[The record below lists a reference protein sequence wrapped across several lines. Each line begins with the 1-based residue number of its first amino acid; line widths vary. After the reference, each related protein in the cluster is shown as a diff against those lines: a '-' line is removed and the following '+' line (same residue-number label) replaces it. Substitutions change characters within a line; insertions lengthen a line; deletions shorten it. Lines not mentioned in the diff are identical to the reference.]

1 MKIYWFND
9 SKNIIGK
16 KVKEARLS
24 ASPIIT
30 QQDLCSRLAVLG
42 VNMDRVSVSK
52 IETGDRF
59 VTDYEVLA
67 ISESFNLSV
76 DWLLKSQ
83 S

>member
-1 MKIYWFND
+1 MKIYWYND

-16 KVKEARLS
+16 RVKEARLS
-24 ASPIIT
+24 ANPIIT

-67 ISESFNLSV
+67 ISEALNVSL
-76 DWLLKSQ
+76 DWLLKGD
-83 S
+83 